1 MERETL
7 REKIW
12 KRSREVVYGVLI
24 GLFIVFLLLFL
35 TGIFISF
42 TSKEPAQ
49 PGNIVENGSYLDIP
63 IIGKSSDYGKDFKTY
78 TSSLGFSFSYPSHL
92 KVTDLLSHI
101 VLRPVNEESD
111 NEYIVVSVGL
121 NDENMTAE
129 EWLLSPNSGYLQ
141 SKDNYGNYYKT
152 TIDGQD
158 AVYTDGG
165 MWTVV
170 NTPDN
175 KYRLSIAD
183 VPSESNDRLFT
194 EMGIVTE
201 SFVFNR

>member
-1 MERETL
+1 MEEETSKGKVRRVFRE
-7 REKIW
+7 I
-12 KRSREVVYGVLI
+12 VYGVLI

-63 IIGKSSDYGKDFKTY
+63 SIGASSDYGKDFKTY
-78 TSSLGFSFSYPSHL
+78 ASRLGFSFNYPPHL
-92 KVTDLLSHI
+92 KVTDILSHI
-101 VLRPVNEESD
+101 VLRPVDEESD
-111 NEYIVVSVGL
+111 SGYIVVSVGL

-129 EWLLSPNSGYLQ
+129 EWFLSPDSGYLQ

-152 TIDGQD
+152 TIDGQG

-165 MWTVV
+165 MWMVV
-170 NTPDN
+170 NTPDD
-175 KYRLSIAD
+175 KYRISIAD
-183 VPSESNDRLFT
+183 LPSKSNDRLFT
-194 EMGIVTE
+194 EMSIVTE
-201 SFVFNR
+201 SFVFNP